1 MHNIILT
8 YNLNIIDNHSYI
20 YIYIYINS
28 LKSFLRILLG
38 KKCKLSI
45 FLKNFMFINS
55 KFVSFCMQ

>member
-8 YNLNIIDNHSYI
+8 YNLNIIDNHS

-45 FLKNFMFINS
+45 FKKKFMSINS
-55 KFVSFCMQ
+55 KFFSFCIQ

>member
-20 YIYIYINS
+20 YINS
-28 LKSFLRILLG
+28 LKSFVRILLG

-45 FLKNFMFINS
+45 FNKNFMFINS
-55 KFVSFCMQ
+55 KVFSFCMQ

>member
-8 YNLNIIDNHSYI
+8 YNLNIIDNHS
-20 YIYIYINS
+20 YIYINS

-55 KFVSFCMQ
+55 KFFSFCMQ